1 MTWVYS
7 CWINHIT
14 ASACGEIPTLLLF
27 SYFFSSAPFR
37 ESMEERAEKTRK
49 LISMCSFCGFVE
61 QKQKM
66 MLLPSLYLFQVWI
79 SELSGSL
86 LWHDRW
92 QDLAGKETCTKKQ
105 LIQWVPDRNTEPV
118 NRRWNMTISYLCK
131 ICSFSFFD
139 FLILYLLNLFLKK
152 KKKQHC
158 FKLTCEL
165 GKGKSICLPGIGLMT
180 PKISRNV

>member
-152 KKKQHC
+152 KKSNIA
-158 FKLTCEL
+158 LNWL
-165 GKGKSICLPGIGLMT
+165 VS
-180 PKISRNV
+180 

>member
-1 MTWVYS
+1 
-7 CWINHIT
+7 
-14 ASACGEIPTLLLF
+14 
-27 SYFFSSAPFR
+27 
-37 ESMEERAEKTRK
+37 MEERAEKTRK
-49 LISMCSFCGFVE
+49 LISMCSFCVFVE

>member
-1 MTWVYS
+1 
-7 CWINHIT
+7 
-14 ASACGEIPTLLLF
+14 
-27 SYFFSSAPFR
+27 
-37 ESMEERAEKTRK
+37 MEERAEKTRK